1 MKITLKKSVAMIAS
15 LFVSAALFSACAKK
29 DNNAEAAAGPTSGG
43 KVLNIYCWNDEF
55 RSRVES
61 YYLPEHPLPEG
72 VTINWIVTPNADMA
86 YQTKLDQTL
95 PGNASASADDRVD
108 IFLVEA
114 DYAAKYI
121 NTKYALSLTEVGITN
136 EELAD
141 QYAYTKQIG
150 SDSSGVIKG
159 ISWQA
164 APNVFL
170 YRRSIANKVLGTDD
184 PTDIQLA
191 VADWDMFEGTA
202 AKMHE
207 QGYQMVSGYDD
218 TFRAYSNN
226 ADKAIVENGIIEVP
240 QAWLDWADQTKLFSD
255 SGYNSR
261 TRLWD
266 TAWGAGMGKDSTVF
280 GYFGPAWFINFTLVD
295 YSMADA
301 EMGVVNGNG
310 SIGDWAVTEGPA
322 PSYWG
327 GTWICAAEATDNI
340 DEIRDIMRVLCTDKS
355 VMRRIA
361 TDPGVE
367 DYTNTVSGMKEV
379 AQSDYKSVTLGE
391 QNPFPLYTAVADR
404 IDVSKTISPY
414 NQLAETYQGV
424 MADYFSGA
432 VTRETAIENF
442 YTAAR
447 EKYPELKRNS

>member
-1 MKITLKKSVAMIAS
+1 MKKTIAVLAALMLSAS
-15 LFVSAALFSACAKK
+15 LFAACTKKEENTASAA
-29 DNNAEAAAGPTSGG
+29 PTSGG
-43 KVLNIYCWNDEF
+43 KALNIYCWNDEF
-55 RSRVES
+55 RSRVEQ
-61 YYLPEHPLPEG
+61 YYLPDNPLPDG

-95 PGNASASADDRVD
+95 PGNATAAANDKVD

-121 NTKYALSLTEVGITN
+121 NTKYAVPLSEIGITN
-136 EELAD
+136 EEIAD

-164 APNVFL
+164 APNLFL
-170 YRRSIANKVLGTDD
+170 YRRSIANSVLGTDD
-184 PTDIQLA
+184 PTA
-191 VADWDMFEGTA
+191 VQNSVSSWDVFEDTA
-202 AKMHE
+202 ASMAAS
-207 QGYQMVSGYDD
+207 GYQMVSGYDD
-218 TFRAYSNN
+218 TFRAFSNN
-226 ADKAIVENGIIEVP
+226 ADKAIVENGVIEVP
-240 QAWLDWADQTKLFSD
+240 KAWLDWADQTKVFTD
-255 SGYNSR
+255 NGYNNR

-266 TAWGAGMGKDSTVF
+266 TAWGAGMAKDSTVF

-295 YSMADA
+295 YSMANAD
-301 EMGVVNGNG
+301 EGVVNGNG

-327 GTWICAAEATDNI
+327 GTWICAAEATDNV
-340 DEIRDIMRVLCTDKS
+340 DEIRNIMKVLCTDKA
-355 VMRRIA
+355 VMERIA

-379 AQSDYKSVTLGE
+379 ANSPYTSITLGG
-391 QNPFPLYTAVADR
+391 QNPFPIYTAVADR

-414 NQLAETYQGV
+414 NQLAETFQGV

-432 VTRETAIENF
+432 VDRDTAIENF

-447 EKYPELKRNS
+447 EKYPELKRNNQ

>member
-1 MKITLKKSVAMIAS
+1 
-15 LFVSAALFSACAKK
+15 
-29 DNNAEAAAGPTSGG
+29 
-43 KVLNIYCWNDEF
+43 
-55 RSRVES
+55 
-61 YYLPEHPLPEG
+61 
-72 VTINWIVTPNADMA
+72 
-86 YQTKLDQTL
+86 
-95 PGNASASADDRVD
+95 
-108 IFLVEA
+108 
-114 DYAAKYI
+114 
-121 NTKYALSLTEVGITN
+121 
-136 EELAD
+136 
-141 QYAYTKQIG
+141 
-150 SDSSGVIKG
+150 VIKG

-164 APNVFL
+164 APNLFL
-170 YRRSIANKVLGTDD
+170 YRRSLANEVFGTDE
-184 PTDIQLA
+184 PSVIQTN
-191 VADWDMFEGTA
+191 VANWDMFEDTA
-202 AKMHE
+202 AKMKSS
-207 QGYQMVSGYDD
+207 GYQMVSGYDD

-240 QAWLDWADQTKLFSD
+240 QAWLDWADQTKVFTD
-255 SGYNSR
+255 NGYNSR

-266 TAWGAGMGKDSTVF
+266 TAWGAGMAKDSTVF

-295 YSMADA
+295 YSMANA
-301 EMGVVNGNG
+301 EEGVVAGNG

-340 DEIRDIMRVLCTDKS
+340 DEIRDIMKVLCTDKT

-379 AQSDYKSVTLGE
+379 ANSDYTSITLGG
-391 QNPFPLYTAVADR
+391 QNPFPIYTAVADR

-414 NQLAETYQGV
+414 NQLAETFQGN

-432 VTRETAIENF
+432 VDRETAIENF

-447 EKYPELKRNS
+447 EKYPELKRNN